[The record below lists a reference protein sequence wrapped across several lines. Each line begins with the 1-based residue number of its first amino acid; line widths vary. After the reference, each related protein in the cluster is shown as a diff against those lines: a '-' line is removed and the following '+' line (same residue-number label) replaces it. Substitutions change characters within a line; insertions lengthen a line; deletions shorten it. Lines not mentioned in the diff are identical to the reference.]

1 MTLRFLFYLGIIIP
15 AIITLVLFVIFLL
28 CLRKHRIRKEI
39 MTKKHDPHRRFAKK
53 KNKNDDY
60 NSAKLIE
67 TEKYW
72 RANGSVHSGDYA
84 EHNEAFDASPDLP
97 SNESKPMYNT
107 FHDSGMSDLSET
119 QYKFECDRPI
129 SQASTDSEDSGFR
142 SSRSGQYCHSAQN
155 STGNE
160 KDTPV
165 FKPICSEREHI
176 CTNSQLKDSDPLKR
190 KQSSRHSYP
199 IQKKK
204 SSHPRHRY
212 NQKELDINEIETELN
227 FMPISTITKDTINMP
242 MHHLPPPPPSR
253 QFSDSMVPVSY
264 QSQNHYGPIQMTPL
278 LTSISKSY
286 MSTNPMLGQLPP
298 QHPQKQTPALG
309 LQSLQHKQT
318 ITTAMVHHRP
328 NLDIHHNAMSFSVV

>member
-1 MTLRFLFYLGIIIP
+1 M
-15 AIITLVLFVIFLL
+15 
-28 CLRKHRIRKEI
+28 
-39 MTKKHDPHRRFAKK
+39 MTKKHDPHKRFAKK
-53 KNKNDDY
+53 KNKSDDY

-72 RANGSVHSGDYA
+72 RANSSIHSGDYA

-97 SNESKPMYNT
+97 SNESKAMYNT

-119 QYKFECDRPI
+119 QYKFESDRPI

-165 FKPICSEREHI
+165 FKPICSEKEHI
-176 CTNSQLKDSDPLKR
+176 CAHSSLKDSDPMKR
-190 KQSSRHSYP
+190 VQSSRHSYP

-204 SSHPRHRY
+204 ASHPRLKH
-212 NQKELDINEIETELN
+212 NQKELDINEIETDLN
-227 FMPISTITKDTINMP
+227 FLPISTITKDTINMP
-242 MHHLPPPPPSR
+242 MHHLPPSR

-264 QSQNHYGPIQMTPL
+264 QSQNQYGPIQMTPL

-286 MSTNPMLGQLPP
+286 MSTNPTLGEFPSTFGELQSP
-298 QHPQKQTPALG
+298 QHPHKQTPALG

-318 ITTAMVHHRP
+318 VTTAMVHHRP
-328 NLDIHHNAMSFSVV
+328 NIDMHHNAMSFSVV